1 MQMTGSLARLLNQYI
16 NDELYDFHYYMEV
29 AKKVDKPE
37 AKRMIE
43 EIACDEY
50 QHARLLTDYYVRLT
64 GTMPTMTDFT
74 IEPISNDLEQV
85 YLARVVSETSDMKK
99 WKCLYLST
107 GDPWLRDIAFNN
119 MVDESQH
126 ATRLLYLVEQGDE
139 EAPAQKGERY
149 ICRFG
154 SAE

>member
-64 GTMPTMTDFT
+64 V
-74 IEPISNDLEQV
+74 ENLC
-85 YLARVVSETSDMKK
+85 LTSGKNMKGLRNVLSILMFPQP
-99 WKCLYLST
+99 WKNHPFLIWT
-107 GDPWLRDIAFNN
+107 
-119 MVDESQH
+119 
-126 ATRLLYLVEQGDE
+126 
-139 EAPAQKGERY
+139 
-149 ICRFG
+149 
-154 SAE
+154 